1 MSISEALDF
10 SVLMRYTL
18 SMKDRKLFEL
28 MEKERTRQEMFI
40 NLIPSENYV
49 SRDMLSVI
57 GSALTN
63 KYSEGYVKK
72 RYYPGNAI
80 YDAIEQLAQNRL
92 IKLFRLKN
100 SWRVNV
106 QPLSGSP
113 ANLAIYLA
121 LMDPGETLM
130 GMALAAGGHLTH
142 GARVTTSGRLFHSV
156 QYGVNGETGLI
167 DYEEVERLALLH
179 QPKVIVSGATAYSR
193 VIDFTRFG
201 AIAKKIGAYHVADIS
216 HIAGLVAAG
225 LHPSPFSHA
234 DAVMA
239 TTHKTL
245 RGPRGAVIFSRT
257 ELADRINRVVFPGL
271 QGGPHNNIIAAIA
284 LMGFEA
290 CTPMFKNY
298 QKQTVKNAAALANT
312 LTLLNFKLITG
323 GTDNHLML
331 IDCAT
336 VKLDGMKAQDM
347 LEAAGITANRNMI
360 PGDQSPFHPSGLRLG
375 TPAVTTRGMKEKEMA
390 RIAEWIGRVLI
401 KKESPA
407 KIKKEVEA
415 LCRQFPIPYLFK

>member
-1 MSISEALDF
+1 
-10 SVLMRYTL
+10 
-18 SMKDRKLFEL
+18 MKDQALAKLI
-28 MEKERTRQEMFI
+28 EKEQKRQELSI

-63 KYSEGYVKK
+63 KYSEGYIGK
-72 RYYPGNAI
+72 RYYPGNAV
-80 YDAIEQLAQNRL
+80 YDAIERLAEDRL
-92 IKLFRLKN
+92 KKLFRLGDD
-100 SWRVNV
+100 WRVNV

-121 LMDPGETLM
+121 LMEPGETLM
-130 GMALAAGGHLTH
+130 GMALASGGHLTH
-142 GARVTTSGRLFHSV
+142 GARISVSGRLFHAV
-156 QYGVNGETGLI
+156 HYGVLGDTGLI
-167 DYEEVERLALLH
+167 DYDEVERLAVRH
-179 QPKVIVSGATAYSR
+179 QPKAIVSGATAYPR
-193 VIDFTRFG
+193 LIDFARFG
-201 AIAKKIGAYHVADIS
+201 AIAKKVGAYHVADIS
-216 HIAGLVAAG
+216 HIAGLVVAG
-225 LHPSPFSHA
+225 AHPAPFPHA

-245 RGPRGAVIFSRT
+245 RGPRGAIIFSRA

-284 LMGFEA
+284 LMGLEA
-290 CTPMFKNY
+290 STPAFRRY
-298 QKQTVKNAAALANT
+298 QKQIVKNAAVLANA
-312 LTLLNFKLITG
+312 LTLLSFKFITG

-331 IDCAT
+331 IDCAS

-390 RIAEWIGRVLI
+390 RIAEWIGRALI

-407 KIKKEVEA
+407 KIKKEVEM
-415 LCRQFPIPYLFK
+415 LCRQFPIP